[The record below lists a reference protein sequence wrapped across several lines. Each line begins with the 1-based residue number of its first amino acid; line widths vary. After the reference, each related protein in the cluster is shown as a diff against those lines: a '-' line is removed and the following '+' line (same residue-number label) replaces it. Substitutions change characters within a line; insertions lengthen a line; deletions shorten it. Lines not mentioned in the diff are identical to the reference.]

1 MSFLVTK
8 KIGIFKVGKSKER
21 KDYLSSNR
29 TLMMLIMMIV
39 TIFGAITTFR
49 WYGYQLT
56 LTTNFINAMLR
67 GKCYCSHF
75 TDKRS

>member
-1 MSFLVTK
+1 MSFLVIK

-39 TIFGAITTFR
+39 TIF
-49 WYGYQLT
+49 
-56 LTTNFINAMLR
+56 
-67 GKCYCSHF
+67 
-75 TDKRS
+75 